1 MKEPKPYVLKGITPE
16 QLANEIIASA
26 RKAIDEPTPEVQAL
40 IDEHGKSKVLAVFL
54 GASIGAFNPQTPGI
68 DFVEN
73 GKVIH
78 RVEGIKP

>member
-1 MKEPKPYVLKGITPE
+1 VSQAKPYKLKGISPE
-16 QLANEIIASA
+16 ELANEIIASA
-26 RKAIDEPTPEVQAL
+26 RKAIDDPTPEVQAL

-78 RVEGIKP
+78 RVEGAKR